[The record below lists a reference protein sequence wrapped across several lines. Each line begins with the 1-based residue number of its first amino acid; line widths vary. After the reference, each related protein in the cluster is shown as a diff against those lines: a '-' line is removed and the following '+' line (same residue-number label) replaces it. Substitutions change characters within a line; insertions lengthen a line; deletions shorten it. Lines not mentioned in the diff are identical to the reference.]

1 MPKLVSPAAHNPHE
15 PEIRM
20 NTSELAWELA
30 ELFGEL
36 DTAQINEM
44 LAKNVPL
51 EALEFFA
58 SYTESFAKSE
68 QLADSAARR
77 LPNLMLL
84 GYLLRV
90 LEERLLE
97 GDDSDADE
105 EDAAEDEG
113 DEGESPE

>member
-1 MPKLVSPAAHNPHE
+1 
-15 PEIRM
+15 M

-36 DTAQINEM
+36 ETSQINEM

-51 EALEFFA
+51 EALEFFN
-58 SYTESFAKSE
+58 SYAESFGKREHVETSTAG
-68 QLADSAARR
+68 R

-90 LEERLLE
+90 LEERLIE
-97 GDDSDADE
+97 GDDDGAE
-105 EDAAEDEG
+105 ETTEGEDEAE
-113 DEGESPE
+113 EGE

>member
-1 MPKLVSPAAHNPHE
+1 MRELE
-15 PEIRM
+15 FRM

-36 DTAQINEM
+36 ETSQINEM

-51 EALEFFA
+51 EALEFFN
-58 SYTESFAKSE
+58 SYAESFGKREHVETSTAG
-68 QLADSAARR
+68 R

-90 LEERLLE
+90 LEERLIE
-97 GDDSDADE
+97 GDD
-105 EDAAEDEG
+105 DAAEEASDSEDEAEEG
-113 DEGESPE
+113 D